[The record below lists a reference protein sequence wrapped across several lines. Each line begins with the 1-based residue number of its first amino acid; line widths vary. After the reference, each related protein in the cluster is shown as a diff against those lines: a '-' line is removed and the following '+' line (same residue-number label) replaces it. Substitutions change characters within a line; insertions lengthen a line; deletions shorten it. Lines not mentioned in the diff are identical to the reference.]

1 MRTASR
7 SVLAGRALYFDAM
20 RRRPDRRIIEEA
32 WIQRAIQAPLRQYIQ
47 ADGRIRRWVQ
57 IPEMEK
63 RYLRVIL
70 LADAETVH
78 NAFFDRRIGSQIGSS
93 VNRTRFRKS
102 QIIDTKTPPGSRP
115 LQGLAQADI
124 AYCFE
129 RALAQADGVVGAHCV
144 HELWMRGEMSINI
157 ERALERLWARAAAS
171 VPEWLPMRY
180 IEWLPIVYEI
190 ALGFRSSAKGR
201 SNIYLVLL
209 DYQDRDA
216 AYGVYV
222 GMSKYSPAQR
232 FDQHKAGVRA
242 AGSVLKRG
250 IEVLTGPTLH
260 LQYIKRSE
268 AARIEE
274 ELALALASAGLLVR
288 GGH

>member
-1 MRTASR
+1 LGE
-7 SVLAGRALYFDAM
+7 VHEIK
-20 RRRPDRRIIEEA
+20 RPF
-32 WIQRAIQAPLRQYIQ
+32 LS
-47 ADGRIRRWVQ
+47 
-57 IPEMEK
+57 
-63 RYLRVIL
+63 L
-70 LADAETVH
+70 
-78 NAFFDRRIGSQIGSS
+78 
-93 VNRTRFRKS
+93 
-102 QIIDTKTPPGSRP
+102 QIIDAKTPPGSRP
-115 LQGLAQADI
+115 LQSLTQPDI
-124 AYCFE
+124 ADRFE
-129 RALAQADGVVGAHCV
+129 RALAKADGMMGAHCV

-180 IEWLPIVYEI
+180 IEWLPTVYEV
-190 ALGFRSSAKGR
+190 ALEFRSIAKGR

-209 DYQDRDA
+209 DYQDRDG

-232 FDQHKAGVRA
+232 FDQHKAGIRA

-250 IEVLTGPTLH
+250 VEVLTGPTLH

-268 AARIEE
+268 ASRIEE
-274 ELALALASAGLLVR
+274 QLASALASAGLRVM